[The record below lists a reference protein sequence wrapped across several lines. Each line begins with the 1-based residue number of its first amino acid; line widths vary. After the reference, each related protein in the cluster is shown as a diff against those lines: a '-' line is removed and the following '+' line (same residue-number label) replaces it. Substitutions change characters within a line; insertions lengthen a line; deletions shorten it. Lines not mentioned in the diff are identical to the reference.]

1 MGLTNNSSP
10 PTKRWLR
17 FSFRSHPCLRHGQA
31 PLRSLVI
38 RSGVASKKKEKFPK
52 NEIFLKISYKWSFF
66 EIFLILLNIWN
77 LKFMLA
83 MGDQTSKKKKYFTFM
98 TTTLLLCTLVP

>member
-17 FSFRSHPCLRHGQA
+17 FRFRSHPCLRHGQA

-52 NEIFLKISYKWSFF
+52 NGVFLNFSYITQHLESEIYARHGGPDK
-66 EIFLILLNIWN
+66 
-77 LKFMLA
+77 M
-83 MGDQTSKKKKYFTFM
+83 KKKYSTFM
-98 TTTLLLCTLVP
+98 TTTLLLCTLVPNLYI